1 MSGTWTSILF
11 LFLLLLFERSRA
23 QSLSRAVK
31 DAARG
36 TKEIVAL
43 VKWNRYATLSNGR
56 YEKKKKKKRVQRHQ
70 LTNLALVVLS
80 LSSSAY
86 RLVTQVVS
94 RYDRGPR
101 KVCFFF
107 PFRWGRCVRRAHLR
121 GLAHIRMNEGRR
133 RTVGCGTTCFYAVA
147 RHPPHRRHCGGPK
160 RGWWRGG
167 GPFVSFPIL
176 SIYFIDFSCLLP
188 SSWAYFTWPRNQ
200 MIRAG
205 ILRFTPNLICLPI
218 NSIAPLVLSDG
229 EGEPFSAW
237 KRTRRFRLV

>member
-1 MSGTWTSILF
+1 MIAGHAKS
-11 LFLLLLFERSRA
+11 
-23 QSLSRAVK
+23 V
-31 DAARG
+31 
-36 TKEIVAL
+36 
-43 VKWNRYATLSNGR
+43 
-56 YEKKKKKKRVQRHQ
+56 
-70 LTNLALVVLS
+70 
-80 LSSSAY
+80 
-86 RLVTQVVS
+86 
-94 RYDRGPR
+94 
-101 KVCFFF
+101 FFS

-229 EGEPFSAW
+229 EGEPFSA
-237 KRTRRFRLV
+237 